1 MNMKQKIA
9 TYDLTMVGLVAAAY
23 IVLTLVLAPLSFG
36 MGIRISEGLNFLALY
51 NKRHIYGITLGVF
64 VVNYF
69 SYGVSDMIVGSL
81 SSLVFLLLGKY
92 LAEWLVDDRRIFRH
106 LKVDPMILKYLVL
119 GILFSLSM
127 FTIAILVVV
136 LGAGWEAFWVL
147 YLQMAVTE
155 AIGLALG
162 GIILYLVSQRVNL
175 SK

>member
-1 MNMKQKIA
+1 MKQKIA

>member
-1 MNMKQKIA
+1 MKQKIA

-51 NKRHIYGITLGVF
+51 NKRHIYGIILGVF

>member
-1 MNMKQKIA
+1 MKQKIT

-92 LAEWLVDDRRIFRH
+92 LAEWLVDERRIFRH

>member
-1 MNMKQKIA
+1 MKQKIA
-9 TYDLTMVGLVAAAY
+9 TYDLMMVGLVAAAY

-69 SYGVSDMIVGSL
+69 SYGVSDMVVGSL

>member
-1 MNMKQKIA
+1 MKQKIT

-106 LKVDPMILKYLVL
+106 LEVDPMILKYLVL

-136 LGAGWEAFWVL
+136 LGAGWEVFWVL

>member
-1 MNMKQKIA
+1 MKQKIT

-23 IVLTLVLAPLSFG
+23 VVLTLVLAPLSFG

>member
-1 MNMKQKIA
+1 MKQKIT

-36 MGIRISEGLNFLALY
+36 MGMRISEGLNFLALY

-136 LGAGWEAFWVL
+136 LGAGWEVFWVL

>member
-1 MNMKQKIA
+1 MKQKIA

-92 LAEWLVDDRRIFRH
+92 LAEWLVDDRRIFSH

>member
-1 MNMKQKIA
+1 MKQKIT

>member
-1 MNMKQKIA
+1 MKQKIT

-106 LKVDPMILKYLVL
+106 LEVDPMILKYLVL